1 MTGTESTSTE
11 STSTESTRTVQ
22 AHETDGLYPSF
33 GSPLFQRLVDHLRPA
48 AQPVRPAVLRVA
60 TGVYSAIH
68 NIRRRPMFRA
78 LHAQD
83 ASQFTPVGVVKV
95 LNKPLPPRVANGIF
109 DAAQVVNIAAT
120 LGVGHRVT
128 GPLNAA
134 LQLWTI
140 SYRNSWTMLLHSD
153 NMLTMH
159 QMVLGATRS
168 ADALSVDSLL
178 REGTLFPQ
186 HLDRSYGAI
195 PTAMNIATVVVYFI
209 SGVAKVRGPLGLS
222 WAKGDVLRGQI
233 AVDGMRKDLFGSA
246 KPEAGTALYQ
256 QKELFTLLAA
266 VSLAV
271 ELGAPLSLVNRRLG
285 QLFALGAW
293 GMHTG
298 IRVVMG
304 IKFKYNVSGVS
315 YLPYFP
321 VGSQLPR

>member
-1 MTGTESTSTE
+1 MSGVESTVPAVP
-11 STSTESTRTVQ
+11 TVP
-22 AHETDGLYPSF
+22 GFPSF
-33 GSPLFQRLVDHLRPA
+33 QSPVFRAVVDHLRPA
-48 AQPVRPAVLRVA
+48 AQPIRPAVLRVA
-60 TGVYSAIH
+60 TGVFSAVH
-68 NIRRRPMFRA
+68 NIRRRPMFRR

-95 LNKPLPPRVANGIF
+95 LRRPLPPKLADGIF
-109 DAAQVVNIAAT
+109 DAAQLVNLAAT
-120 LGVGHRVT
+120 LGVAHRVT

-159 QMVLGATRS
+159 QMVLGTTRS

-178 REGTLFPQ
+178 RDGTLFPQ
-186 HLDRSYGAI
+186 RYDRSYGAV
-195 PTAMNIATVVVYFI
+195 PNALNVATVAVYLI
-209 SGVAKVRGPLGLS
+209 SGMAKVRGPLGLR

-233 AVDGMRKDLFGSA
+233 AVDGMRKDLFGTA
-246 KPEAGTALYQ
+246 KPAAGTALYQ
-256 QKELFTLLAA
+256 QKELFTLMAV

-293 GMHTG
+293 GMHVG
-298 IRVVMG
+298 IRIVMG
-304 IKFKYNVSGVS
+304 IKFKYNVSGVA

-321 VGSQLPR
+321 MGPQLPR